1 MQKSRIEHQVALET
15 HMEETKRLRI
25 ELKEQQKREQGEKKG
40 EKRLPILQWLFVLS
54 ATLQS
59 ELYDSAVVPSPVV
72 TEQHLDRLKELEGLV
87 LELRQTNSSLS
98 QQMEQLKKES
108 RTHKGEWKKESDQMK
123 RHVHKLTS
131 THKHQV
137 KGKLFCSSY
146 TISLSISLYITTT
159 SFYHIVF

>member
-1 MQKSRIEHQVALET
+1 M
-15 HMEETKRLRI
+15 
-25 ELKEQQKREQGEKKG
+25 
-40 EKRLPILQWLFVLS
+40 PILQWLFILS

-59 ELYDSAVVPSPVV
+59 ELYDSTVVPSPVV

-159 SFYHIVF
+159 SFYHFVF

>member
-1 MQKSRIEHQVALET
+1 M
-15 HMEETKRLRI
+15 
-25 ELKEQQKREQGEKKG
+25 
-40 EKRLPILQWLFVLS
+40 
-54 ATLQS
+54 
-59 ELYDSAVVPSPVV
+59 
-72 TEQHLDRLKELEGLV
+72 
-87 LELRQTNSSLS
+87 ELRQTNSSLS

-146 TISLSISLYITTT
+146 YFSFHFFVHYYNILLSLCILELEGLVSTKTAQVENLAQENDQLKQEVEGLKQEVEVSI
-159 SFYHIVF
+159 FVFVRAMGYCHCVW

>member
-1 MQKSRIEHQVALET
+1 M
-15 HMEETKRLRI
+15 
-25 ELKEQQKREQGEKKG
+25 
-40 EKRLPILQWLFVLS
+40 PILQWLFVLS